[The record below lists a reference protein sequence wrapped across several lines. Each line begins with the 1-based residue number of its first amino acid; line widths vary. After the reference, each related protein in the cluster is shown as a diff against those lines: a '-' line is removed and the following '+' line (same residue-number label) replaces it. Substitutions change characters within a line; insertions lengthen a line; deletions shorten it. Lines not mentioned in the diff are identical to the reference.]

1 MSYREIALRRIMVL
15 NPKGGCGKS
24 TLATNLASFYALKG
38 EPVALADLD
47 PQQSALDW
55 LAVRPKERPEIHG
68 CAMEEEDCKVLLPHA
83 HGALIFDAPAGLHG
97 KLLKERLKLAQTV
110 LIPILPS
117 SMDIRA
123 GARFVVELVKIGR
136 VSKQKVKLAVVAN
149 RVRENT
155 RGYAVLQ
162 QFLHKLDI
170 PLITTL
176 HDSQS
181 YVHAAER
188 GLSIFELAPSR
199 VEKELRQWQPLLKWL
214 GSKRS
219 LPEHSGKKAQ

>member
-1 MSYREIALRRIMVL
+1 MRRIMVL

-24 TLATNLASFYALKG
+24 TLATNLAAYYALKG

-55 LAVRPKERPEIHG
+55 LAARPDERAAIHG
-68 CAMEEEDCKVLLPHA
+68 CAMEEDGKVLLPHA

-149 RVRENT
+149 RVREHT

-162 QFLHKLDI
+162 QFLQKLEI

-199 VEKELRQWQPLLKWL
+199 VERELRQWRPLVKWL
-214 GSKRS
+214 ESR
-219 LPEHSGKKAQ
+219 HSRPAQNPGKTP